1 MIVSNLGERAACPK
15 LQTPKNFS
23 KVAGL
28 AHNLLAEHKN
38 QNFACGVF
46 AMIFPLRRIAVSLS
60 WFAAGVVFIGA
71 SLTPAP
77 VDAQT
82 TSVKRAAPPA
92 KARVKASSRN
102 TSSSWVPNP
111 GVNARESYLIVDA
124 TSGRELAS
132 DRPDE
137 LRHPASLTKLMT
149 IYLTFSALD
158 SGRLSL
164 GDGLQV
170 SVNALNAP
178 PTKMGMTPGGTVNV
192 RDATMALVTRSA
204 NDAAVLLAEAL
215 GGSEEAFARLMTQ
228 KARQLG
234 MTSTVFRNASG
245 LPNSEQVTTAR
256 DLSKLANALLR
267 DYPHYYAIFSA
278 QSYAYRGRT
287 LENHNRM
294 LGNYEGA
301 DGLKTGYTNASGF
314 NLVMSAVRDNR
325 RLIGVV
331 MGGTSAAQRDR
342 TMAALMDRG
351 FSLAAAM
358 QLSPWTSQ
366 RKPPSARY
374 TAAQFDPGSSFAE
387 AYRPPQAAPQ
397 QVSPKYAG
405 FVPPAPAAPPAAQ
418 TAFAAAP
425 PPSAPAMSDTPALG
439 SWVIQV
445 GSFSEPQAA
454 QAALE
459 RATAALPNARSVSAI
474 VDEVQMANRVFH
486 RARLINLSQEQ
497 ATEGCKRLEKRKIY
511 CSALQVTAWNTPGA
525 R

>member
-1 MIVSNLGERAACPK
+1 MV
-15 LQTPKNFS
+15 
-23 KVAGL
+23 
-28 AHNLLAEHKN
+28 
-38 QNFACGVF
+38 
-46 AMIFPLRRIAVSLS
+46 FPLRRIAVGFS
-60 WFAAGVVFIGA
+60 WLAVSILFLGA
-71 SLTPAP
+71 SLAPSP

-82 TSVKRAAPPA
+82 NSKSVKRAAPPA
-92 KARVKASSRN
+92 KARAKASSRN
-102 TSSSWVPNP
+102 TSSSWVANP
-111 GVNARESYLIVDA
+111 GVTSKDAYLIVDA

-132 DRPDE
+132 DRADE
-137 LRHPASLTKLMT
+137 LRHPASVTKLMT
-149 IYLTFSALD
+149 IYLTFAALD

-164 GDGLQV
+164 GDGLPV

-192 RDATMALVTRSA
+192 RDATMALITRSA
-204 NDAAVLLAEAL
+204 NDAAVLLAEGLA
-215 GGSEEAFARLMTQ
+215 GSEEAFARLMTQ

-234 MTSTVFRNASG
+234 MSSTVFRNASG

-256 DLSKLANALLR
+256 DLAKLANALLR
-267 DYPHYYAIFSA
+267 DYPHYYAIFSV
-278 QSYAYRGRT
+278 QSYSYRGRT

-351 FSLAAAM
+351 FTLASAM
-358 QLSPWTSQ
+358 QLSPWTSV
-366 RKPPSARY
+366 RKPASARY
-374 TAAQFDPGSSFAE
+374 TAAQFDPGASFAE
-387 AYRPPQAAPQ
+387 AYRPPAATVQAPAQQGQQQ
-397 QVSPKYAG
+397 QVSPKFAG
-405 FVPPAPAAPPAAQ
+405 FVAPAPAKPATTAAFAGAPAAAAPAAAPPA
-418 TAFAAAP
+418 
-425 PPSAPAMSDTPALG
+425 PSDMPALG

-459 RATAALPNARSVSAI
+459 RATAALPNARSASAI

-497 ATEGCKRLEKRKIY
+497 AVEGCKRLEKRKVY

>member
-1 MIVSNLGERAACPK
+1 M
-15 LQTPKNFS
+15 T
-23 KVAGL
+23 
-28 AHNLLAEHKN
+28 
-38 QNFACGVF
+38 
-46 AMIFPLRRIAVSLS
+46 FPLRRIAVSLS
-60 WFAAGVVFIGA
+60 WLAFTVLFLGA
-71 SLTPAP
+71 TLAPSP
-77 VDAQT
+77 VDAQS

-92 KARVKASSRN
+92 KTRAKAASRN
-102 TSSSWVPNP
+102 SSSSWVGNP
-111 GVNARESYLIVDA
+111 AVSARESYLIVDA

-132 DRPDE
+132 DRADE

-164 GDGLQV
+164 GDGLPV
-170 SVNALNAP
+170 SVNALNAS

-204 NDAAVLLAEAL
+204 NDAAVLLAEGLA
-215 GGSEEAFARLMTQ
+215 GSEEAFARLMTQ

-234 MTSTVFRNASG
+234 MSSTVFRNASG

-256 DLSKLANALLR
+256 DLAKLANALMR
-267 DYPHYYAIFSA
+267 DYPHYYAVFST
-278 QSYAYRGRT
+278 QSYNYRGRVLT
-287 LENHNRM
+287 NHNRM
-294 LGNYEGA
+294 LGSYDGA
-301 DGLKTGYTNASGF
+301 DGLKTGYTVASGF

-331 MGGTSAAQRDR
+331 MGGTSASQRDR

-351 FSLAAAM
+351 FALAQAM
-358 QLSPWTSQ
+358 QLSPWTSL
-366 RKPPSARY
+366 RKPGSARY

-387 AYRPPQAAPQ
+387 AYRPPAAAAQPP

-405 FVPPAPAAPPAAQ
+405 FLAPGPASPAFTAAAPATTPPPAPAMP
-418 TAFAAAP
+418 
-425 PPSAPAMSDTPALG
+425 DTPALG

-454 QAALE
+454 QAAVE
-459 RATAALPNARSVSAI
+459 RASAALPNARSASAI
-474 VDEVQMANRVFH
+474 VDEVQMANRTFH